1 MATLRSGLVIAGG
14 YADKV
19 RRTLFAQLR
28 DKVKSGEL
36 SNSEVARAA
45 GELNRFLFELL
56 VNKLGVDKG
65 DVVRISIDY
74 DIEDSTIKWDY
85 RTLQVQVWR
94 RVPDEEVAKILE
106 ESVERAGEILAEEIR
121 FEVEKLGETD
131 TEDIVYEV
139 RYGGK
144 PVGAL
149 LVTPLDGE
157 IIVRGAVSEPTPL
170 HLKRTRIEGVEDPD
184 EYIKNNISAIMQ
196 KADNVERREA
206 ERVVREI
213 SSFLKPEREEEEEE
227 EELE

>member
-14 YADKV
+14 YADKI
-19 RRTLFAQLR
+19 RRALFAQLR
-28 DKVKSGEL
+28 DRVKSGEL

-56 VNKLGVDKG
+56 VNKLNVDKG
-65 DVVRISIDY
+65 DVVRVSIDY
-74 DIEDSTIKWDY
+74 DVEESTIKWDY

-94 RVPDEEVAKILE
+94 RVPDEEVARVLE

-121 FEVEKLGETD
+121 FEAVKLGDTD
-131 TEDIVYEV
+131 TEDIVYEI

-157 IIVRGAVSEPTPL
+157 IIVRGAVAEPTPL
-170 HLKRTRIEGVEDPD
+170 HLKRTRIEGVDDPD
-184 EYIKNNISAIMQ
+184 DYIRENISAIMQ
-196 KADNVERREA
+196 RAENVERREA

-213 SSFLKPEREEEEEE
+213 TSFIRPREEEEEE
-227 EELE
+227 EEYA

>member
-1 MATLRSGLVIAGG
+1 MVIAGG
-14 YADKV
+14 YADKI
-19 RRTLFAQLR
+19 RRALFAQLR
-28 DKVKSGEL
+28 DRVKSGEL

-56 VNKLGVDKG
+56 VNKLNVDKG
-65 DVVRISIDY
+65 DVVRVSIDY
-74 DIEDSTIKWDY
+74 DVEESTIKWDY

-94 RVPDEEVAKILE
+94 RVPDEEVARVLE

-121 FEVEKLGETD
+121 FEAVKLGDTD
-131 TEDIVYEV
+131 TEDIVYEI

-157 IIVRGAVSEPTPL
+157 IIVRGAVAEPTPL
-170 HLKRTRIEGVEDPD
+170 HLKRTRIEGVDDPD
-184 EYIKNNISAIMQ
+184 DYIRENISAIMQ
-196 KADNVERREA
+196 RAENVERREA

-213 SSFLKPEREEEEEE
+213 TSFIRPREEEEEE
-227 EELE
+227 EEYA

>member
-1 MATLRSGLVIAGG
+1 LATLRSGLVIAGG
-14 YADKV
+14 YADKI
-19 RRTLFAQLR
+19 RRALFAQLR
-28 DKVKSGEL
+28 DRVKSGEL

-56 VNKLGVDKG
+56 VNKLNVDKG
-65 DVVRISIDY
+65 DVVRVSIDY
-74 DIEDSTIKWDY
+74 DVEESTIKWDY

-94 RVPDEEVAKILE
+94 RVPDEEVARVLE

-121 FEVEKLGETD
+121 FEAVKLGDTD
-131 TEDIVYEV
+131 TEDIVYEI

-157 IIVRGAVSEPTPL
+157 IIVRGAVAEPTPL
-170 HLKRTRIEGVEDPD
+170 HLKRTRIEGVDDPD
-184 EYIKNNISAIMQ
+184 DYIRENISAIMQ
-196 KADNVERREA
+196 RAENVERREA

-213 SSFLKPEREEEEEE
+213 TSFIRPREEEEEE
-227 EELE
+227 EEYA